1 MIHFGHYRHYII
13 PILVLVATS
22 FLYDQY
28 KIKIEKDD
36 EFKNYDLVK
45 KYLLNGSSLAKSKK
59 PIIWVHVQSD
69 TNSRHWEN
77 FNSRNTNYIN
87 QPYLYFTLK
96 SIIDKCG
103 SDFNICVIDDNTFE
117 KIIPGWSVEMKLISD
132 PTKSK
137 IRQLALAKVLYY
149 YGGMIVPSS
158 FLCFKS
164 LIPIYKEGV
173 KLDSMF
179 VCEML
184 SRSSVSSIVDFFP
197 SSKMMGCVK
206 NCENMEKY
214 ISHLEILVSNDFT
227 DESNFTGECDRWLF
241 SEIRK
246 GRNVNTPSA
255 DETLPSSIRLIK
267 SEALGLK
274 DEKGHAIT
282 IETLMGNTYVQLAH
296 ESLGIYIPSDEIAKR
311 TKYEWFCRLSYKQLL
326 ESETILGKLILTTI
340 DQHV

>member
-1 MIHFGHYRHYII
+1 MFQIGHYRHYII
-13 PILVLVATS
+13 PIIVLVATS

-59 PIIWVHVQSD
+59 PIIWVHVQSE
-69 TNSRHWEN
+69 TNSRHWKN
-77 FNSRNTNYIN
+77 FSSRNTSDIN

-117 KIIPGWSVEMKLISD
+117 KIIPGWSVEMKLLAD
-132 PTKSK
+132 PMKSK
-137 IRQLALAKVLYY
+137 IRDLALAKIVYY

-164 LIPIYKEGV
+164 LIPIYNEGV
-173 KLDSMF
+173 KNDSMF

-184 SRSSVSSIVDFFP
+184 SRSIVSSIVDFFP
-197 SSKMMGCVK
+197 SSKIMGCVK
-206 NCENMEKY
+206 NCGKMEKY
-214 ISHLEILVSNDFT
+214 VNHLEILVSNDFT
-227 DESNFTGECDRWLF
+227 DESNFIGECEKWLF

-246 GRNVNTPSA
+246 PRDRDTKTDDG
-255 DETLPSSIRLIK
+255 SIRLIK

-282 IETLMGNTYVQLAH
+282 IEMLMGNTYVQLSNEAI
-296 ESLGIYIPSDEIAKR
+296 GVYIPSDEIAKR
-311 TKYEWFCRLSYKQLL
+311 VKYEWFCRLSSKQVL
-326 ESETILGKLILTTI
+326 ESETIIGKLILTSI
-340 DQHV
+340 AQQA